1 MSQNVLIKP
10 VRIYH
15 CKILDIFKKICLNK
29 EKLAKFKTVMAKKA
43 FVDLGNLVTPSLL
56 ELYKEFTLDKLVFSS
71 ASDIGSGDVNCFD
84 FKNLPMLSC
93 KEVDWHRDWEGHTL
107 LWVLESHGHIL
118 QVENQVSN
126 KIISKE
132 LKFGDL
138 ICFNLDH
145 QHRLITS
152 DDSVSNSLFVTLS
165 WDLYAFQ
172 LRNGYKIKKWEDIA
186 RILLKE
192 KQLNTELQLSG
203 LVNHFAKIPSKS
215 VVLTQ
220 WERLPNSETEVLREC
235 NKPLKTPYIWAKLSP
250 YYSRFRVLP
259 HTHSDQDH
267 LNWFT
272 LPSSRQQT
280 YAKCKKQI
288 EDYLSLGKHL
298 VVQ

>member
-1 MSQNVLIKP
+1 M
-10 VRIYH
+10 
-15 CKILDIFKKICLNK
+15 LDKFKKICFNE
-29 EKLAKFKTVMAKKA
+29 EKLEKSKIVMPTKKA

-56 ELYKEFTLDKLVFSS
+56 ELYEALSLDKSVFSE
-71 ASDIGSGDVNCFD
+71 ASNIHSGDIYNFD

-93 KEVDWHRDWEGHTL
+93 KEVDWHRDWEGHTF

-118 QVENQVSN
+118 QVEDKVSE

-138 ICFNLDH
+138 ICFNLDLE
-145 QHRLITS
+145 HRLINS
-152 DDSVSNSLFVTLS
+152 DSVAVSNPLFVTLN

-172 LRNGYKIKKWEDIA
+172 LPYGYKIKKWEDLA

-192 KQLNTELQLSG
+192 KVGSTGFKGVNG

-215 VVLTQ
+215 AVLTQ

-259 HTHSDQDH
+259 YSKQDYH
-267 LNWFT
+267 NWFT
-272 LPSSRQQT
+272 LPSPRQQN
-280 YAKCKKQI
+280 YNRCKKQI
-288 EDYLSLGKHL
+288 EDYLGLGKHL
-298 VVQ
+298 QLQ

>member
-1 MSQNVLIKP
+1 MP
-10 VRIYH
+10 
-15 CKILDIFKKICLNK
+15 
-29 EKLAKFKTVMAKKA
+29 KKA

-56 ELYKEFTLDKLVFSS
+56 ELYEELSLDESVFSS
-71 ASDIGSGDVNCFD
+71 ASEIEFGDINCFK

-118 QVENQVSN
+118 QVENPVSE

-138 ICFNLDH
+138 ICFNLNLA
-145 QHRLITS
+145 HRLITS
-152 DDSVSNSLFVTLS
+152 DNSVSNSLFVTLS

-172 LRNGYKIKKWEDIA
+172 LCNGYKIKKWEDIA

-192 KQLNTELQLSG
+192 KELSTDG
-203 LVNHFAKIPSKS
+203 LVNHFAKIPAKS
-215 VVLTQ
+215 VVLSQ

-250 YYSRFRVLP
+250 YYARFRVLP
-259 HTHSDQDH
+259 YSQQDY

-272 LPSSRQQT
+272 LPSPRQQN
-280 YAKCKKQI
+280 YDKCKKEI
-288 EDYLSLGKHL
+288 EENLGKHL

>member
-1 MSQNVLIKP
+1 MSKNALIEP

-15 CKILDIFKKICLNK
+15 CKILDNFKKICLNK
-29 EKLAKFKTVMAKKA
+29 EKLAKFKTVMPKKA

-56 ELYKEFTLDKLVFSS
+56 ELYKEFTLDKSVFSS
-71 ASDIGSGDVNCFD
+71 ASEIESGDVNCFN

-118 QVENQVSN
+118 QVENQVSK

-132 LKFGDL
+132 LKLGDL
-138 ICFNLDH
+138 ICFNFDYL
-145 QHRLITS
+145 HRLITS
-152 DDSVSNSLFVTLS
+152 DDSVLFVALT
-165 WDLYAFQ
+165 WELYALQ

-192 KQLNTELQLSG
+192 KKLSTGLNG

-215 VVLTQ
+215 VVLTH

-259 HTHSDQDH
+259 YTHSDQDH

-272 LPSSRQQT
+272 LPSPRQQT

-288 EDYLSLGKHL
+288 EYYLSLGKHL

>member
-1 MSQNVLIKP
+1 MP
-10 VRIYH
+10 
-15 CKILDIFKKICLNK
+15 
-29 EKLAKFKTVMAKKA
+29 KKA

-56 ELYKEFTLDKLVFSS
+56 ELYEELSLDKSVFSF
-71 ASDIGSGDVNCFD
+71 ASEIESGDVNSFE

-93 KEVDWHRDWEGHTL
+93 KEVDWHTDWEGHTL
-107 LWVLESHGHIL
+107 LWVLESHGHIF
-118 QVENQVSN
+118 QVEIPVSE

-138 ICFNLDH
+138 ICFNLNLA
-145 QHRLITS
+145 HRLITS
-152 DDSVSNSLFVTLS
+152 DDSVTNSLFVSLT
-165 WDLYAFQ
+165 WDLDALQ

-192 KQLNTELQLSG
+192 KNLSRELELHLSG

-250 YYSRFRVLP
+250 YYSRVRVLA

-272 LPSSRQQT
+272 LPSPRQQT
-280 YAKCKKQI
+280 IEKCKKQI
-288 EDYLSLGKHL
+288 EGFLSLSKHL
-298 VVQ
+298 VLQ

>member
-1 MSQNVLIKP
+1 M
-10 VRIYH
+10 
-15 CKILDIFKKICLNK
+15 
-29 EKLAKFKTVMAKKA
+29 TKKA

-71 ASDIGSGDVNCFD
+71 ASDIESGDINCFE

-118 QVENQVSN
+118 QVENQVSK

-132 LKFGDL
+132 LKLGDL
-138 ICFNLDH
+138 ICFNLDYW
-145 QHRLITS
+145 HRLITS
-152 DDSVSNSLFVTLS
+152 DDSVLFVTLT
-165 WDLYAFQ
+165 WDLYALQ

-192 KQLNTELQLSG
+192 KELSRVLNTALNG

-235 NKPLKTPYIWAKLSP
+235 NKPLKTSYIWAKLSP

-259 HTHSDQDH
+259 HSEQDH
-267 LNWFT
+267 LNWIT
-272 LPSSRQQT
+272 LPSPRQQT

-288 EDYLSLGKHL
+288 EEFLSLGKHL
-298 VVQ
+298 VVQSSSQNS